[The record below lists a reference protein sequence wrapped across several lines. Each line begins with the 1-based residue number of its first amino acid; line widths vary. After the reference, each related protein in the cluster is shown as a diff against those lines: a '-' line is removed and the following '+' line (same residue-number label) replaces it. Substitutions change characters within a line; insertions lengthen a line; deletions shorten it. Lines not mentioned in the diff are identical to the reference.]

1 MVELGLMG
9 GNLLI
14 TAHTGLSG
22 QILGNPVY
30 LQWCVDD
37 GSIRPKQLLRLE
49 PFDSLVM
56 ERIQS
61 MLMFNS

>member
-9 GNLLI
+9 GYLLM

-22 QILGNPVY
+22 QLLGNPVY

-37 GSIRPKQLLRLE
+37 GSIRPKQLLRFE
-49 PFDSLVM
+49 PFDSSVM
-56 ERIQS
+56 GRIQS